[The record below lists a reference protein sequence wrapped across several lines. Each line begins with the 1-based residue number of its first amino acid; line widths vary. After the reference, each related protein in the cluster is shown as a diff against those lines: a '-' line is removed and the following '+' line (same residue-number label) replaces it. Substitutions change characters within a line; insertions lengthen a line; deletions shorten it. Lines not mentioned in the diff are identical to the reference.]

1 MDPALIAA
9 GATAGTAGGWLLA
22 RLAEPSVKEIGD
34 VIAAPVKRWAER
46 RKAVLERAGQIL
58 RDAGVE
64 PRQVP
69 DDVWAPLLQHAALVD
84 DEAMQVRWAALL
96 AAAADPRQPAVPPSF
111 PRILAEL
118 SPADA
123 RVLEAVYATLAKMA
137 PQQDAVSQGAMVSM
151 LPDGLGLSK
160 EVVTLALENLWRLR
174 LISPPATALGFI
186 DNKEHRF
193 QLQNLDIIA
202 CGTEL
207 GWAFVNACG
216 ASQGEG
222 VNVIRR
228 YEPARLARSAL
239 GTRPG

>member
-1 MDPALIAA
+1 MDPLIAA
-9 GATAGTAGGWLLA
+9 GAGTAGGWLLA
-22 RLAEPSVKEIGD
+22 RLAEPSLKEVGE
-34 VIAAPVKRWAER
+34 VLATPVKRWAAR
-46 RKAVLERAGQIL
+46 QRAILERAGGLLQT
-58 RDAGVE
+58 AGLE

-84 DEAMQVRWAALL
+84 DDAMQARWAALL
-96 AAAADPRQPAVPPSF
+96 AAAADPRQPAIPSSF

-118 SPADA
+118 SSTDA

-137 PQQDAVSQGAMVSM
+137 PQKDAVSQGAMVSM
-151 LPDGLGLSK
+151 MPDGLRLSK
-160 EVVTLALENLWRLR
+160 EAVTLALENLWRLR

-216 ASQGEG
+216 GFQGNG